1 MASTPLGLGYGRN
14 QVFFYGDS
22 LTQGG
27 RNNVIASLATP
38 VDAPSYAAVTST
50 RLEQTFDLS
59 KILIPST
66 KGDKLAIKIP
76 LKAIEK
82 GKVKLI
88 PMGKG
93 FVLFKMDNE
102 ADFNR
107 VQLGGPWSI
116 AGKPIRFKLWTLN
129 FCTETYKHTSTPVWV
144 RFLGLPL
151 EYWEVETLMAMGSG
165 LGGPIRVD
173 KNSVERDNYFCA
185 SVLVDIDL
193 SKPRRRVKRRV
204 RRRAR
209 EAEYSRDT
217 PTVEAEHGDDV
228 HTMEVIPVQTE
239 ENCLGHSDQSREP
252 TTQFSNAIVQFDPDE
267 SAAVQERRS

>member
-1 MASTPLGLGYGRN
+1 MASTPLGFGLWRKN
-14 QVFFYGDS
+14 RVFFYGDS

-82 GKVKLI
+82 GIEACKHVLVGRLDMQVSTLEAIKAEVYAKWGLSGKVKLI

-102 ADFNR
+102 AYFNR
-107 VQLGGPWSI
+107 
-116 AGKPIRFKLWTLN
+116 K
-129 FCTETYKHTSTPVWV
+129 YV
-144 RFLGLPL
+144 R
-151 EYWEVETLMAMGSG
+151 W
-165 LGGPIRVD
+165 
-173 KNSVERDNYFCA
+173 
-185 SVLVDIDL
+185 
-193 SKPRRRVKRRV
+193 
-204 RRRAR
+204 
-209 EAEYSRDT
+209 
-217 PTVEAEHGDDV
+217 
-228 HTMEVIPVQTE
+228 TMEY
-239 ENCLGHSDQSREP
+239 CR
-252 TTQFSNAIVQFDPDE
+252 
-267 SAAVQERRS
+267 